1 VSLNH
6 GVADFSLQSIGFT
19 MGLVMISS
27 NIGSY
32 SKRVVVSSCVFIAY
46 CAGNAGMSLS
56 QDVDCADR
64 PVGPLT
70 ALESEAPVYRT
81 AAICMMAGYLLKTI
95 CHCLLWFYVSVPLL
109 FFGDAD
115 IVDVARQQGS

>member
-1 VSLNH
+1 MSLNH

-46 CAGNAGMSLS
+46 CAGNAGMSLF
-56 QDVDCADR
+56 
-64 PVGPLT
+64 P
-70 ALESEAPVYRT
+70 
-81 AAICMMAGYLLKTI
+81 ICRL
-95 CHCLLWFYVSVPLL
+95 
-109 FFGDAD
+109 
-115 IVDVARQQGS
+115 R